1 MIDLVSDMDIAE
13 IISSENGKPVTIAG
27 ILDELLLP
35 VNDSNKRAVKAAVRR
50 LVMERGLPIASS
62 KKSPAGYLWC
72 FEAAQREAGARM
84 LVTQAV
90 DMLKRARVL
99 VKPHV
104 IAELLGQQGFSFG
117 PGQSSGNST
126 TGEAPLI

>member
-27 ILDELLLP
+27 ILEELRLP

-50 LVMERGLPIASS
+50 LVIDRGLPIASS
-62 KKSPAGYLWC
+62 KKAPAGYRWC
-72 FEAAQREAGARM
+72 STAEDRESGAKMLICQAAE
-84 LVTQAV
+84 
-90 DMLKRARVL
+90 MLKRARVL

-104 IAELLGQQGFSFG
+104 IRELLGQEGMEF
-117 PGQSSGNST
+117 
-126 TGEAPLI
+126 

>member
-50 LVMERGLPIASS
+50 LVMDRGLPIASS
-62 KKSPAGYLWC
+62 KKAPAGYRWC
-72 FEAAQREAGARM
+72 VSVADREDGARV
-84 LVTQAV
+84 LVSQAV
-90 DMLKRARVL
+90 DMLRRARAL
-99 VKPHV
+99 VNIYKV
-104 IAELLGQQGFSFG
+104 RELLGQQGIEIW
-117 PGQSSGNST
+117 NK
-126 TGEAPLI
+126 